1 MKNMGF
7 NMGRLTDAQQKMG
20 IKEVANQYDAAMKN
34 APNAQGA
41 NAFAAMAQ
49 IATLKNMLHNVMDEL
64 VANKV
69 AEAEKTLTANFNE
82 KILAAKMADMAAFVT
97 GAMNEAGIA
106 AADINELQKII
117 QNPTANGLD
126 AEFGDVL
133 GALGPI
139 QLEML
144 TSTVASVLDIDAG
157 NLISLPSLNPN
168 APALPVGD
176 LEGIIGGVIAG
187 VKGTVDGILGGGL
200 PVDAGMVQDTVG
212 GVVNQVT
219 DLAGDNP
226 LDGIVGSI
234 L

>member
-1 MKNMGF
+1 MTNMGF
-7 NMGRLTDAQQKMG
+7 NMGYLSDAQRKMG
-20 IKEVANQYDAAMKN
+20 IKEVANQYDTAMKN
-34 APNAQGA
+34 APNAQGG

-49 IATLKNMLHNVMDEL
+49 IATLKTMLHNIMDEL
-64 VANKV
+64 VANKI
-69 AEAEKTLTANFNE
+69 AEAEKTLKANFNE
-82 KILAAKMADMAAFVT
+82 KILAAKMADMATFVT
-97 GAMNEAGIA
+97 EAINEAGIV

-144 TSTVASVLDIDAG
+144 TSAVASVLNIDAG
-157 NLISLPSLNPN
+157 NLISLPSLNLN

-176 LEGIIGGVIAG
+176 LEGLIGGVIAE
-187 VKGTVDGILGGGL
+187 VKGAVDGILGGGL
-200 PVDAGMVQDTVG
+200 PVDAGIMQDTVG

-219 DLAGDNP
+219 DLVGDNP
-226 LDGIVGSI
+226 L
-234 L
+234 